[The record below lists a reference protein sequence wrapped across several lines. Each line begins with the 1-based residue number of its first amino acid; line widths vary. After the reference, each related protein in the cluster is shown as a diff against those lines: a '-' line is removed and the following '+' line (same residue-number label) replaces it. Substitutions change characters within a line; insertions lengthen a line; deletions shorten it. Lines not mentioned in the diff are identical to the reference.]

1 MISDKIKILLVDD
14 REDNLMSIEAILR
27 NDGYEFVR
35 ANSGKEALKI
45 LLKDQNFTLILMDVQ
60 MPDLNGI
67 ETASLI
73 YQREKLKHIPI
84 IFITAHDQGDEHVY
98 KGYKTGA
105 VDYIYKPINP
115 DLLKA
120 KVTVFI
126 ELYRKNHKLLAQEAK
141 LKAINISLEKEVR
154 ERMKSEALLSE
165 AQKITHL
172 GSWEWNTSNN
182 YFIWSEELFRIFGYE
197 PHAIQ
202 VNFKTF
208 LNHIHPEDLERVSMV
223 LRVSYAHREPFA
235 MEHRIT
241 TVKDEVRSVLAKG
254 RIITDEQ
261 TGESRILG
269 IILDI
274 TDLKD
279 TQNQL
284 RQKDE
289 FISIASHELKTPLT
303 SIKAYNQLINRCLET
318 NDIENVKKFAKK
330 SEAYILKLNNLI
342 EDLLN
347 VSKIQAGK
355 MQYCISEFDFD
366 ELVNDTV
373 ENIRLVANNYNIRLN
388 GKTHTKLKGD
398 KERLE
403 QVLVNYVSN
412 AIKYS
417 PDSKEVIVE
426 LKKDDDHIHV
436 AVKDF
441 GIGIAPEQVQKIFN
455 RYYRVQSSA
464 NKFTGLGIGLYISS
478 EIIKKHS
485 GQTWVESEPG
495 KGSTFHF
502 KLPVN
507 TEVFE

>member
-1 MISDKIKILLVDD
+1 
-14 REDNLMSIEAILR
+14 
-27 NDGYEFVR
+27 
-35 ANSGKEALKI
+35 
-45 LLKDQNFTLILMDVQ
+45 
-60 MPDLNGI
+60 
-67 ETASLI
+67 
-73 YQREKLKHIPI
+73 
-84 IFITAHDQGDEHVY
+84 VY

-105 VDYIYKPINP
+105 VDYIYKPINTE
-115 DLLKA
+115 LLRA

-126 ELYRKNHKLLAQEAK
+126 ELYRQNHKLLAQEAK

-154 ERMKSEALLSE
+154 ERIKSEALLSE

-182 YFIWSEELFRIFGYE
+182 YFIWSDELFRIFGYE
-197 PHAIQ
+197 PNAVT
-202 VNFKTF
+202 VNFKSF
-208 LNHIHPEDLERVSMV
+208 LNHIHPDDLERVSMT
-223 LRVSYAHREPFA
+223 LRVSYAHKQPFTI
-235 MEHRIT
+235 EHRIIKADGET
-241 TVKDEVRSVLAKG
+241 RYVLGKG
-254 RIITDEQ
+254 RIITDEHS
-261 TGESRILG
+261 GETRILG
-269 IILDI
+269 ILLDI

-279 TQNQL
+279 TQEQL

-289 FISIASHELKTPLT
+289 FISIASHELRTPLT

-318 NDIENVKKFAKK
+318 NDIENVKKFSKK
-330 SEAYILKLNNLI
+330 SEAYIQKLHNLI

-366 ELVNDTV
+366 ELVNDTI
-373 ENIRLVANNYNIRLN
+373 ENIRLVSNNYNIKLQ
-388 GKTHTKLKGD
+388 GATGTKIKGD

-403 QVLVNYVSN
+403 QVIVNYVSN

-417 PDSKEVIVE
+417 PDSKDVIIDI
-426 LKKDDDHIHV
+426 KKDEDDYIHV

-441 GIGIAPEQVQKIFN
+441 GIGISKEQVQKIFD

-485 GQTWVESEPG
+485 GHTWVESEPG
-495 KGSTFHF
+495 KGSTFFF
-502 KLPVN
+502 KLPVK
-507 TEVFE
+507 TEMAE